1 MKDLLTE
8 PKVAVLVGED
18 DAEPARRG
26 AGEGSTAA
34 QNHLVFEEVPPKT
47 QLLLERGLQQ
57 VLVGTKRWA
66 GTALR
71 QLRAQSPDLS
81 RSTYLSEV
89 SPDEHGSGS
98 VQVWDV
104 QTPQRSRHVAVSGF

>member
-1 MKDLLTE
+1 MTDLLTE
-8 PKVAVLVGED
+8 PKVVVLVGED

-26 AGEGSTAA
+26 AEEGSTAA

-57 VLVGTKRWA
+57 VLEGTKRRGWDGA
-66 GTALR
+66 PP
-71 QLRAQSPDLS
+71 AQSPDLS

-89 SPDEHGSGS
+89 SPDEHGSGP
-98 VQVWDV
+98 VQVRDV
-104 QTPQRSRHVAVSGF
+104 QTPQLSRHVAVSGF